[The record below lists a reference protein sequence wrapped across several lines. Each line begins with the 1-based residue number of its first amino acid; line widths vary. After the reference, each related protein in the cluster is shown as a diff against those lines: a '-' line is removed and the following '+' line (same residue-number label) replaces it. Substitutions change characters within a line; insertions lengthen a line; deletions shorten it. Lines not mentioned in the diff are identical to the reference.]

1 MAVSPPVQ
9 GPEGNLASSGIERRS
24 TETGE
29 TNMLRKTL
37 MALAA
42 TAALATGTVA
52 ATSAAEAKVVIK
64 VHGHHGHHGGYF
76 YGGPYYGGP
85 YYGGYYGGG
94 CVVKPKLV
102 HTPWGPVW
110 KNKTF
115 CY

>member
-1 MAVSPPVQ
+1 M
-9 GPEGNLASSGIERRS
+9 
-24 TETGE
+24 
-29 TNMLRKTL
+29 MRKTM

-64 VHGHHGHHGGYF
+64 VQGGHHGHHFYGGPY